1 LGSVKYIIVNRDSVS
16 DSTLT
21 SARRR
26 RDRLRRRQDIFL
38 AAEQVF
44 ARKGYHDA
52 SIEEIARAAE
62 YGTGTVYLYF
72 KDKETLYIELFGE
85 KVRELAA
92 AVRQGV
98 GEETEPLAA
107 LGRLIRARMEFFERN
122 QDFFRIYMR
131 EGLDVWWLKSRKW
144 DDVRKVYAGY
154 IETLTGIIRRGQQ
167 AGQLRPGD
175 SRSYAVALSG
185 IMIQLTR
192 DWFQNQTVQRLTELA
207 PFVEDLFLQGARR
220 KR

>member
-1 LGSVKYIIVNRDSVS
+1 VNRDSVS
-16 DSTLT
+16 DSSLT
-21 SARRR
+21 SSRRR

-85 KVRELAA
+85 KIRELATS
-92 AVRQGV
+92 VRQGV
-98 GEETEPLAA
+98 GDENDPLAA
-107 LGRLIRARMEFFERN
+107 LSRLIRARMEFFERN

-144 DDVRKVYAGY
+144 DGVRKVYAGY
-154 IETLTGIIRRGQQ
+154 IETMTDIIRRGQK
-167 AGQLRPGD
+167 AGRFRPGD
-175 SRSYAVALSG
+175 SRRYAVALSG
-185 IMIQLTR
+185 IMVQLTR
-192 DWFQNQTVQRLTELA
+192 DWFQDQNPLRLTELV
-207 PFVEDLFLQGARR
+207 PFVEDLFLQGARKQR
-220 KR
+220 